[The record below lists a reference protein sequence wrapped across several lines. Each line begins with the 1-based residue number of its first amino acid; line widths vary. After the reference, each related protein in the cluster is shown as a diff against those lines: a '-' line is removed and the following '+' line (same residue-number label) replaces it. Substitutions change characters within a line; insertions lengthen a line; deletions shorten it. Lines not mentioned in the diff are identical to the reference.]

1 MEHTMIKEAEKIITW
16 IKDYVKNTKA
26 KGVVL
31 GMSGGKDSL
40 VSAALC
46 TRAIGKD
53 KVLGVIMPNGEMS
66 DITDALDTCKILGI
80 DYEIIDISTA
90 YKNIIEETQF
100 TLQGRN
106 TSVSSITTINTPPRL
121 RMTILYALAGSLN
134 YLVVNT
140 SNLSE
145 IMVGYSTK
153 WGDSAGD
160 IAPLAD
166 YTKSEV
172 CEIGLALNLPEHL
185 VNKTPS
191 DGLSGSSDE
200 DKLGFTYTELDSFI
214 RTGKKGNSYDKILL
228 SHTQTAHKRNRIPR
242 PISNKPNHFE

>member
-1 MEHTMIKEAEKIITW
+1 MREEIDKMTEWLQEYMR
-16 IKDYVKNTKA
+16 DTKA

-53 KVLGVIMPNGEMS
+53 KVLGVIMPNGEMA
-66 DITDALDTCKILGI
+66 DITDALDTCKFLGI

-185 VNKTPS
+185 ANKTPS

-200 DKLGFTYTELDSFI
+200 DKLGFTYTELDTFI
-214 RTGKKGNSYDKILL
+214 RTGEKGNSYDKILS
-228 SHTQTAHKRNRIPR
+228 SHTKTTHKRNRIPR
-242 PISNKPNHFE
+242 PISNKPNYFE

>member
-1 MEHTMIKEAEKIITW
+1 MNTEAEKIIEW
-16 IKDYVKNTKA
+16 VKDYVTSTKA
-26 KGVVL
+26 KGVII

-40 VSAALC
+40 VSAAICVKAL
-46 TRAIGKD
+46 GKD
-53 KVLGVIMPNGEMS
+53 KVLGVIMPNGEMA
-66 DITDALDTCKILGI
+66 DITDALDSCKMLGI

-90 YKNIIEETQF
+90 YKNIIEETGF

-106 TSVSSITTINTPPRL
+106 ANVTNITTINTPPRL
-121 RMTILYALAGSLN
+121 RMTVLYALAGSLN

-172 CEIGLALNLPEHL
+172 CKIGLALGLPDNL

-191 DGLSGSSDE
+191 DGLSGKSDE
-200 DKLGFTYTELDSFI
+200 EKLGFTYTELDTFI
-214 RTGKKGNSYDKILL
+214 RTGEKGNSYDEILS
-228 SHTQTAHKRNRIPR
+228 SHIATKHKRDKIPSPKSDR
-242 PISNKPNHFE
+242 NNYFNN

>member
-1 MEHTMIKEAEKIITW
+1 MENEIKEIISW
-16 IKDYVKNTKA
+16 IKTYIADTRA
-26 KGVVL
+26 KGVVI

-40 VSAALC
+40 VAAKLC
-46 TRAIGKD
+46 SEAIGSD
-53 KVLGVIMPNGEMS
+53 KVLGIIMPNGEMA
-66 DITDALDTCKILGI
+66 DITDAIDTCKLLGI
-80 DYEIIDISTA
+80 DYQIIDISTA

-106 TSVSSITTINTPPRL
+106 GNLSSITTINTPPRL
-121 RMTILYALAGSLN
+121 RMTILYAVAGSLS

-160 IAPLAD
+160 IAPLAN

-172 CEIGLALNLPEHL
+172 CEIGLKLGLPVNL

-191 DGLSGSSDE
+191 DGLSGHSDE
-200 DKLGFTYTELDSFI
+200 DKLGFTYNELDKLI
-214 RTGKKGNSYDKILL
+214 RKGEKGKNYDKIL
-228 SHTQTAHKRNRIPR
+228 SAHTSTSHKRNKIPR
-242 PISNKPNHFE
+242 PTTNRPNHLE

>member
-1 MEHTMIKEAEKIITW
+1 MKKEIEKI
-16 IKDYVKNTKA
+16 TKWLQGYMRECRA
-26 KGVVL
+26 KGIVI

-40 VSAALC
+40 VTAGLCVRAL
-46 TRAIGKD
+46 GKE

-66 DITDALDTCKILGI
+66 DITDAIDTCKLLGI
-80 DYEIIDISTA
+80 DYQIIDISTA

-106 TSVSSITTINTPPRL
+106 ANLSSITTINTPPRL
-121 RMTILYALAGSLN
+121 RMTILYAIAGSLN
-134 YLVVNT
+134 YLVANT

-160 IAPLAD
+160 IAPLSD

-172 CEIGLALNLPEHL
+172 CSIWLELGLPEKL
-185 VNKTPS
+185 VEKIPS
-191 DGLSGSSDE
+191 DGLSGRSDE
-200 DKLGFTYTELDSFI
+200 EKLGFTYAELDNYI
-214 RTGKKGNSYDKILL
+214 RNGTKGENYDKIIQL
-228 SHTQTAHKRNRIPR
+228 HNTTAHKRDKIPSLR
-242 PISNKPNHFE
+242 SDKKNYFENQ